1 MKKNVI
7 KVTVFFGIL
16 GGLFWGAQR
25 MVMPKYYYPN
35 TTVAEAAGRI
45 YRGFFDE
52 EKDSIEAIF
61 AGTSHMTYSVSPVE
75 LYEEYGFTS
84 YNLASARQ
92 PLAVARYALQ
102 TALKTQ
108 DPKVFVL
115 DVSSLFTDFYDGA
128 GFKYVTEQ
136 VPLSA
141 EKLQLLQE
149 MSTLSDDEDDMVSGL
164 FPIIDYHARW
174 KELDEND
181 FTYMRDNKHFFVK
194 GYYLNS
200 RCIPSYIDVTYM
212 NYETQEMLQDNE
224 KITYTWKNQQFS
236 KEKEDDELYVAEV
249 PDYNLQLLLDIVDIC
264 KKNDVKLLLVKIP
277 DVNSPAAYESA
288 WTQERSAAVKEIVDE
303 YQLDFFDLLYDVWIL
318 SLEYLQGSDSF

>member
-108 DPKVFVL
+108 NPKVFVL

-236 KEKEDDELYVAEV
+236 KEKEDDEL
-249 PDYNLQLLLDIVDIC
+249 
-264 KKNDVKLLLVKIP
+264 
-277 DVNSPAAYESA
+277 
-288 WTQERSAAVKEIVDE
+288 
-303 YQLDFFDLLYDVWIL
+303 
-318 SLEYLQGSDSF
+318 